1 MVEIVSRNSCIYARL
16 LMGRARHAMVN
27 ARQKE
32 VSPYHISPQQAYLL
46 LLLHSVGNK
55 TTLPELV
62 RYTRKSINTIS
73 AELTKMAKDGLVR
86 KTHETPKS
94 TMLTIQLTAKGLEI
108 YENTKKLKS
117 DKAIMSA
124 LSEEERQRLISMLN
138 KVINGARDYRPQ
150 PDE

>member
-1 MVEIVSRNSCIYARL
+1 
-16 LMGRARHAMVN
+16 MVN

-73 AELTKMAKDGLVR
+73 AELTKMAKDGLVQ

>member
-1 MVEIVSRNSCIYARL
+1 ML
-16 LMGRARHAMVN
+16 N

-46 LLLHSVGNK
+46 FILHNVGHK

-62 RYTRKSINTIS
+62 KYSHKNINTLS
-73 AELTKMAKDGLVR
+73 KELTMMAKDGLIQ

-94 TMLTIQLTAKGLEI
+94 TILTIHLTAKGLEI
-108 YENTKKLKS
+108 YDNTKKLKS

-138 KVINGARDYRPQ
+138 KIINGARDYRPQ
-150 PDE
+150 SDE

>member
-1 MVEIVSRNSCIYARL
+1 VVEIVSRNSCIYARL
-16 LMGRARHAMVN
+16 LMGRARHAMLN

-46 LLLHSVGNK
+46 FILHNVGHK

-62 RYTRKSINTIS
+62 KYSRKNINTLS
-73 AELTKMAKDGLVR
+73 KELTMMAKDGLIQ

-94 TMLTIQLTAKGLEI
+94 TILTIHLTAKGLEI
-108 YENTKKLKS
+108 YDNTKKLKS
-117 DKAIMSA
+117 DKAMLSA

-138 KVINGARDYRPQ
+138 KIINGARDYRPQ
-150 PDE
+150 SDE